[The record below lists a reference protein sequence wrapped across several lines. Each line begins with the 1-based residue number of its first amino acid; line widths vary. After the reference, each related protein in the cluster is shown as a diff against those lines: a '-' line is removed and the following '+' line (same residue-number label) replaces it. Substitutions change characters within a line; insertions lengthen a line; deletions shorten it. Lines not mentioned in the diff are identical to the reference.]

1 MSAKTTTT
9 AKSPLTLCRSISRP
23 GLTDMQKT
31 PSNFSYFCSEFINSL
46 PAIFRC
52 ITCNYC
58 TDCSTTTS
66 DKSPAFE
73 YIPSS
78 PKHFYN
84 HVGVLVSSPV
94 QQDEDG
100 YIYYL
105 NKHSG

>member
-52 ITCNYC
+52 ITCN
-58 TDCSTTTS
+58 
-66 DKSPAFE
+66 
-73 YIPSS
+73 
-78 PKHFYN
+78 
-84 HVGVLVSSPV
+84 
-94 QQDEDG
+94 
-100 YIYYL
+100 
-105 NKHSG
+105 